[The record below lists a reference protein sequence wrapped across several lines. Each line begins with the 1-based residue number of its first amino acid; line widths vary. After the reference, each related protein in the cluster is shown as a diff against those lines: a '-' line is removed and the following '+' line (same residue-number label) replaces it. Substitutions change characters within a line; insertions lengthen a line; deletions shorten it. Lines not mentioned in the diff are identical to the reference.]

1 MLNNAKKFKEEFEI
15 KLINNNQFN
24 SLSKE
29 TLLNIFYERRCPYK
43 YSYNNIQSL
52 DEYTLIITTIKWANR
67 HENSDEILKD
77 FIYLFDLSQV
87 NRFDRKFVNDLFFF
101 CYN

>member
-1 MLNNAKKFKEEFEI
+1 MLNNAKKFKEEFQI
-15 KLINNNQFN
+15 KLINDNQFN

-52 DEYTLIITTIKWANR
+52 DE
-67 HENSDEILKD
+67 
-77 FIYLFDLSQV
+77 
-87 NRFDRKFVNDLFFF
+87 
-101 CYN
+101 